1 MICSKSYQLWECY
14 ILMRELRIT
23 FSGYMENQAVRV
35 RGFNKLNVSV
45 LTGQLT
51 DILLMPSWINKEI
64 GLHLFCQR
72 KTSEL
77 G

>member
-45 LTGQLT
+45 SYQPVNGYFANAQL
-51 DILLMPSWINKEI
+51 D
-64 GLHLFCQR
+64 
-72 KTSEL
+72 
-77 G
+77 

>member
-35 RGFNKLNVSV
+35 RGFNKLNVS
-45 LTGQLT
+45 
-51 DILLMPSWINKEI
+51 D
-64 GLHLFCQR
+64 R
-72 KTSEL
+72 KSVV
-77 G
+77 

>member
-45 LTGQLT
+45 SYQPVNRYFANAQL
-51 DILLMPSWINKEI
+51 D
-64 GLHLFCQR
+64 
-72 KTSEL
+72 
-77 G
+77 

>member
-45 LTGQLT
+45 SYQLVNRYFANAQL
-51 DILLMPSWINKEI
+51 D
-64 GLHLFCQR
+64 
-72 KTSEL
+72 
-77 G
+77 